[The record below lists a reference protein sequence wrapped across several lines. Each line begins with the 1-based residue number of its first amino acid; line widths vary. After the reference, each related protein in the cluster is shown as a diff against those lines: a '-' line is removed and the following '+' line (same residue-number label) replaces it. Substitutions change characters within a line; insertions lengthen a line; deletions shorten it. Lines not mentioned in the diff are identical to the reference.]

1 MNRKAVIIWGTDNSG
16 KTSTIKHLVGCPKR
30 LNNRIFKISNIK
42 KKEVEV
48 FVLGQSPSEKR
59 QTLEELIK
67 KNYKKEALPDKII
80 VAEQINGKNAGN
92 TINFLI
98 KNKYKITFFVINN
111 PEKYNRTHWDY
122 NTDSIPSETVFLKR
136 VEDIKAI
143 F

>member
-1 MNRKAVIIWGTDNSG
+1 MNRKAVIIWGTSNAG

-30 LNNRIFKISNIK
+30 LNNRIFKIKNIK
-42 KKEVEV
+42 EKDVEV

-67 KNYKKEALPDKII
+67 KNYKKETLPDKII
-80 VAEQINGKNAGN
+80 VTEQINGKNAGN

-98 KNKYKITFFVINN
+98 KNKYQITFFVINN
-111 PEKYNRTHWDY
+111 PEKHNRTHWDY
-122 NTDSIPSETVFLKR
+122 NTDSMPSESVFKKR